1 MLTIYLFL
9 IGFILGLGY
18 ISSKWNKKETFVD
31 VPKIK
36 TDMLVKTASTEYAA
50 ILSKDIEVIENTQ
63 IVGKFEV
70 NDPTGNLLFQLGGIG
85 IELDVKTS
93 NMIVRYDSKNSIQK
107 RISLIQKT
115 GYEYRMLLFPLE
127 NYMIILLNQE
137 VVYTGHN
144 KEIGIPAKTIRISIK
159 ECTASI
165 GQPIISPYDYPF
177 LSTKQELIQLSN
189 SKNVLN
195 CNGTKAEL
203 LDKRMMG
210 DKKSVIW
217 MIQRKDE
224 YYVIQNIVNGLYL
237 GVTDQLI
244 LTPEVDK
251 TSRFIILQG
260 KKNIVIIHES
270 GKVIQLD
277 DLRQGM
283 KWIEGIVQK
292 KVNNIGEWIN
302 YGSTIHIVNDKK
314 QYLSGNLNYKYD
326 FKGSSGLPAVYAD
339 DEGNKE
345 LIQWTLESVDEK
357 KRGEYVKEGDS
368 VYVKSN
374 GKYLQII
381 KGNPTPSGI
390 GMEISLGPD
399 KNRNSKWIMTHRSE
413 RNLLFRKGAE
423 VFFYHPKTELYL
435 YNTKNTFIIGGKPKV
450 ETIGIDKKN
459 SWFIGGVVSLETK
472 QAPTGNTVDYYR
484 FELDK
489 TYFSNKDKDW
499 KERLAKENEKIK
511 KNLEKYNQ
519 LKEEE
524 TTIDSGIVK
533 TKENIT
539 QIQKTKC
546 PPRRLCLNAVDY
558 SCIPQKKV
566 EVAKKEKEKLYDLVY
581 VKEIKKKHDPR
592 LINTNEVTKCK
603 TLKDFDITTSEY
615 IQKKEYVP
623 KKGAILK
630 IKDVKFSDFP
640 EANDYISIESIPDDK
655 KITDFKIS
663 ELPGFNELQL
673 KIK

>member
-1 MLTIYLFL
+1 MLTIYIFL

-18 ISSKWNKKETFVD
+18 ISSKWNKEETFVD
-31 VPKIK
+31 VPTKKI
-36 TDMLVKTASTEYAA
+36 DMLLKTASTEYLAV
-50 ILSKDIEVIENTQ
+50 LSKDIEVIENTQ

-70 NDPTGNLLFQLGGIG
+70 NDPTGNVLFQLGGMG
-85 IELDVKTS
+85 IEFDVKTS
-93 NMIVRYDSKNSIQK
+93 NMIVRYDAKNSIQK

-115 GYEYRMLLFPLE
+115 AYEYRMLLFPLE
-127 NYMIILLNQE
+127 NYIVILLNQE

-144 KEIGIPAKTIRISIK
+144 KEIGIPGKKIRISIK
-159 ECTASI
+159 DCTASI
-165 GQPIISPYDYPF
+165 GQPMIAPYDYPF
-177 LSTKQELIQLSN
+177 LSAKQELTQLSN
-189 SKNVLN
+189 NKNVLN
-195 CNGTKAEL
+195 GNGTKVEL

-260 KKNIVIIHES
+260 KKNIIVIHES
-270 GKVIQLD
+270 GKMIQLD

-283 KWIEGIVQK
+283 KWIEQIVQK
-292 KVNNIGEWIN
+292 KIDNIGEWIN

-399 KNRNSKWIMTHRSE
+399 KNRNSKWIMTHRSD

-435 YNTKNTFIIGGKPKV
+435 YNTKDTFMIGGKAKV

-499 KERLAKENEKIK
+499 KDRLAKENEKIK

-519 LKEEE
+519 LKQEE

-539 QIQKTKC
+539 EIQKTKC
-546 PPRRLCLNAVDY
+546 PPRKLCLNAVDY

-566 EVAKKEKEKLYDLVY
+566 EVVKKEKEKLYDVVY
-581 VKEIKKKHDPR
+581 VKETKQKHDPR

-630 IKDVKFSDFP
+630 IKDVIFSDFP
-640 EANDYISIESIPDDK
+640 EANDYVSIESIPDDK
-655 KITDFKIS
+655 KITDFKIN